1 MLKPKRTLASSV
13 SSRTG
18 REKQEDGKSERVRE
32 KERKAEN
39 GERITPWLA

>member
-1 MLKPKRTLASSV
+1 MLKPKRTLALFQV
-13 SSRTG
+13 APG
-18 REKQEDGKSERVRE
+18 GKQEDGKSERVRE